1 MVGHRME
8 GSPAGAEC
16 ALIGPGEVHA
26 DGSTPQEGQ
35 CPCRVSSRT
44 ASHWRSASTA
54 VVIPAVVPCSGAS
67 PRSAPSPRGARR
79 RRRPSANWSWS
90 TGAAWPTRAS
100 AILRRP
106 FLAETPGW
114 KVAQDSTG
122 PATGRIRSMVESG
135 RTTWDLCDSSASG
148 ANLLG
153 KLGLATKIDYSI
165 VDRGNVIGPG
175 FALEYGAAPYS
186 FSSVL
191 VYDSAIPDRPDLL
204 GGFLGH
210 PQIPGTRLLRRDATC
225 TLEAALMSM
234 GRDPA
239 ALYPVDTRAA
249 LKRVLELR
257 RNLVMWTNGSESEQL
272 MRTGE
277 AVMGQIWHTRATVL
291 EKESNGRFKF
301 LWNQAILQPGIF
313 VIPKGNPG
321 GEMAQRLLASM
332 LAKPEPQVGLLG
344 LLGNGPTNPA
354 PPRWC
359 RPSCAASTRPT
370 RRTRSSR
377 SSSTAPGGAR
387 TTRR

>member
-1 MVGHRME
+1 MQSFQQDCVALALRQYRRGQFSRRTLLQGLAALGVIAAGGEAAAQAERQLVMVNWGGLANE
-8 GSPAGAEC
+8 GFGKFYGA
-16 ALIGPGEVHA
+16 
-26 DGSTPQEGQ
+26 
-35 CPCRVSSRT
+35 
-44 ASHWRSASTA
+44 
-54 VVIPAVVPCSGAS
+54 
-67 PRSAPSPRGARR
+67 
-79 RRRPSANWSWS
+79 
-90 TGAAWPTRAS
+90 
-100 AILRRP
+100 P

-114 KVAQDSTG
+114 KVVQDSTG

-153 KLGLATKIDYSI
+153 KLNLATKIDYGI
-165 VDRGNVIGPG
+165 VDRSNVIGPG
-175 FALEYGAAPYS
+175 FALDYGAAPYS

-191 VYDSAIPDRPDLL
+191 VYDSAKFPNGPTSWADFWDTRK
-204 GGFLGH
+204 F
-210 PQIPGTRLLRRDATC
+210 PGTRLLRRDAVC
-225 TLEAALMSM
+225 ALEAAMLSM
-234 GRDPA
+234 GKDPA
-239 ALYPVDTRAA
+239 SLYPLDTRAA

-301 LWNQAILQPGIF
+301 IWNQGILQPGIF

-344 LLGNGPTNPA
+344 LLGNGPTNPK
-354 PPRWC
+354 
-359 RPSCAASTRPT
+359 AAALVPAELRRFNPT
-370 RRTRSSR
+370 DPENAKQQVVIDGTWWGENYQAVNQDYIDAV
-377 SSSTAPGGAR
+377 TG
-387 TTRR
+387 